1 MKNSVQMKQ
10 GEHES
15 ELERVKTELENEV
28 RELENS
34 LGRKR
39 DELDKS
45 RAEKG
50 KLLQRCEKLE
60 TKLLHLK
67 NAPAPSDPSKPQV
80 QIRNSSLVDKLKA
93 SNVIA
98 QAAAAGNGA

>member
-39 DELDKS
+39 EELDK
-45 RAEKG
+45 
-50 KLLQRCEKLE
+50 
-60 TKLLHLK
+60 
-67 NAPAPSDPSKPQV
+67 
-80 QIRNSSLVDKLKA
+80 
-93 SNVIA
+93 
-98 QAAAAGNGA
+98 